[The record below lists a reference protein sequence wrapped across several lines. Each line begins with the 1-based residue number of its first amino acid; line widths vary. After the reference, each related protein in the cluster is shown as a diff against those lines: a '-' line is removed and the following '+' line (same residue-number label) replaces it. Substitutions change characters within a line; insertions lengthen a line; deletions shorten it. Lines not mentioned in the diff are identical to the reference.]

1 MIRLR
6 TKLEERDGVAVCRIS
21 GEVTIDT
28 VPELKKTFKKIIDNK
43 ARKVLLGLAAVDYI
57 DSAGLAS
64 LIELSRKLKAI
75 QGIVF
80 MSELSPKVSSIFSIT
95 KLDKIF
101 RIFDTEEEALKNF
114 YGY

>member
-1 MIRLR
+1 MQI
-6 TKLEERDGVAVCRIS
+6 KLKDRDGMAICRIS
-21 GEVTIDT
+21 GEITIDT
-28 VPELKKTFKKIIDNK
+28 VLELKKTFKNIIDNK
-43 ARKVLLGLAAVDYI
+43 TRKVLLDFRGVDYI
-57 DSAGLAS
+57 DSSGLAS
-64 LIELSRKLKAI
+64 LIDLSRNLKVT

-80 MSELSPKVSSIFSIT
+80 MSELSPKISSIFSIT

>member
-1 MIRLR
+1 MQI
-6 TKLEERDGVAVCRIS
+6 KLKDSDGVAICRVS
-21 GEVTIDT
+21 GEITINT
-28 VPELKKTFKKIIDNK
+28 VFELKKTFKKIIDNK
-43 ARKVLLGLAAVDYI
+43 TRKVLLDFRGVDYI
-57 DSAGLAS
+57 DSSGLAS
-64 LIELSRKLKAI
+64 LIDLSRNLKVI
-75 QGIVF
+75 QGMVF

>member
-1 MIRLR
+1 MQI
-6 TKLEERDGVAVCRIS
+6 KLKDSDGVVICCIS

-43 ARKVLLGLAAVDYI
+43 TRKVLLDFRGVDYI
-57 DSAGLAS
+57 DSSGLAS
-64 LIELSRKLKAI
+64 LIDLSRNLKVI
-75 QGIVF
+75 QGMVF

-95 KLDKIF
+95 KLDKVF
-101 RIFDTEEEALKNF
+101 RIFDTEEEALKSF

>member
-1 MIRLR
+1 MINLR
-6 TKLEERDGVAVCRIS
+6 TKLKERDGVAVCSVS

-43 ARKVLLGLAAVDYI
+43 TRKVLLGLAAVDYI
-57 DSAGLAS
+57 DSSGLAS
-64 LIELSRKLKAI
+64 LIEFSRNLKTI